1 MASTHAPDE
10 INFHFEQL
18 NRLKKNFT
26 INTVIAPRHIKRSKE
41 IFEFFKSQ
49 HISSNLLSEINST
62 EKSSWEKNILIIDT
76 FGDLA
81 KFIQMQKYIYVG
93 GGYSDRG
100 VQNIIEP
107 SVLVSQLSWDQTLI
121 IFMKK

>member
-1 MASTHAPDE
+1 MG
-10 INFHFEQL
+10 
-18 NRLKKNFT
+18 KK
-26 INTVIAPRHIKRSKE
+26 H
-41 IFEFFKSQ
+41 
-49 HISSNLLSEINST
+49 
-62 EKSSWEKNILIIDT
+62 ILIIDT

-81 KFIQMQKYIYVG
+81 KFYPNAKYIYVG

-107 SVLVSQLSWDQTLI
+107 SFFGKPIIIGPTLI